1 MTTWLSVLTPD
12 RRRPQAA
19 ADLADADRLH
29 RRIMQLFPAGLGERP
44 RHGSG
49 VLFRV
54 DENPRG
60 VSVLLQSGIE
70 PEPGRLPDSYGHIRV
85 RALDPLLDALRPG
98 LPVRYRLV
106 ANATRKLGRNTKQGE
121 PLTVVPLHGAD
132 AESWWA
138 RKAQE
143 AGLDVRTLSVTP
155 LAPALGK
162 RAPGRVGGHGPV
174 PHART
179 CFDGTAQ
186 ILDADRLRAA
196 LLGGIGRA
204 KSYGCGLL
212 TIAPGR

>member
-1 MTTWLSVLTPD
+1 MTTWLTVLTPD

-44 RHGSG
+44 RQGSG
-49 VLFRV
+49 LLFRV
-54 DENPRG
+54 DEDPR
-60 VSVLLQSGIE
+60 SVNILLQSGIE
-70 PEPGRLPDSYGHIRV
+70 PDPGRLPDGYAQARV
-85 RALDPLLDALRPG
+85 RTLDPLLDALRPG

-106 ANATRKLGRNTKQGE
+106 ANATRKLGHNTKQGA
-121 PLTVVPLHGAD
+121 PLTIVPLHGAD
-132 AESWWA
+132 AEAWWA
-138 RKAQE
+138 RKAPH
-143 AGLDVRTLSVTP
+143 AGLEVRTLSMTP
-155 LAPALGK
+155 LASALGK
-162 RAPGRVGGHGPV
+162 RPPSRFGDRVPI

-179 CFDGTAQ
+179 RFDGTAQ

-196 LLGGIGRA
+196 LIGGIGRA